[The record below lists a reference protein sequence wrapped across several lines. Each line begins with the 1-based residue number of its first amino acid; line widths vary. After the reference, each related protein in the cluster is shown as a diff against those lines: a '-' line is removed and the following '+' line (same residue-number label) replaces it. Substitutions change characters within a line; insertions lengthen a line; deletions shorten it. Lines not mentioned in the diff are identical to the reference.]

1 LSLLIKNK
9 IMKTIHQLQAEV
21 EKLGNETKNIS
32 SQVDMEE
39 RIKDIPTLDTENVI
53 NKLSNEATIFEN
65 CAKKFFSYEKQAI
78 ETNESGGKIYWNAIA
93 KENQNAAK
101 TIRKAIT
108 FIIREQKETNRIN
121 KLI

>member
-1 LSLLIKNK
+1 
-9 IMKTIHQLQAEV
+9 MKTIKNLQAEV

-65 CAKKFFSYEKQAI
+65 CANKFFNYEERAI
-78 ETNESGGKIYWNAIA
+78 ECNDSRGTFYWNAVA

-101 TIRKAIT
+101 TIRNTIT
-108 FIIREQKETNRIN
+108 FIIREQRQTNRIKN
-121 KLI
+121 ILK

>member
-1 LSLLIKNK
+1 
-9 IMKTIHQLQAEV
+9 MKTIKNLQTEV
-21 EKLGNETKNIS
+21 EKLGNESKDIS

-65 CAKKFFSYEKQAI
+65 CAKKFFIYEKKAI

-101 TIRKAIT
+101 TIRNTIT

>member
-1 LSLLIKNK
+1 
-9 IMKTIHQLQAEV
+9 MKTIHELQAEV
-21 EKLGNETKNIS
+21 EKLGEQAKGKS
-32 SQVDMEE
+32 AEVDMEE

-65 CAKKFFSYEKQAI
+65 CANKFYDYEIKAI
-78 ETNESGGKIYWNAIA
+78 ESGDIGGKSYWNAVA

-108 FIIREQKETNRIN
+108 FIIREQKQTNRIGSLLN
-121 KLI
+121 NNGIK

>member
-1 LSLLIKNK
+1 
-9 IMKTIHQLQAEV
+9 MKTIHELQAEV

-32 SQVDMEE
+32 NQVDMEE

-108 FIIREQKETNRIN
+108 FIIREQKQTNRIDSLLN
-121 KLI
+121 HNGIK

>member
-1 LSLLIKNK
+1 
-9 IMKTIHQLQAEV
+9 MKTIHELQAEV

-32 SQVDMEE
+32 NQVDMEE

-78 ETNESGGKIYWNAIA
+78 ETNESGGKIYWNALA
-93 KENQNAAK
+93 KENMNTAK
-101 TIRKAIT
+101 TLRNIIT
-108 FIIREQKETNRIN
+108 FIIREQRQTNRIN

>member
-1 LSLLIKNK
+1 
-9 IMKTIHQLQAEV
+9 MKTIHELQAEV
-21 EKLGNETKNIS
+21 EKLGNKSKDIS

-108 FIIREQKETNRIN
+108 FIIREQKQTTRIDSLLN
-121 KLI
+121 HNGIN

>member
-9 IMKTIHQLQAEV
+9 IMKTIHELQAEV
-21 EKLGNETKNIS
+21 EKLGEQAKGKS
-32 SQVDMEE
+32 AEVDMDE
-39 RIKDIPTLDTENVI
+39 RIKDIPTLDTKNVI

-65 CAKKFFSYEKQAI
+65 CANKFYDYEIKAI
-78 ETNESGGKIYWNAIA
+78 ESSDTRGSFYWNLIA
-93 KENQNAAK
+93 KENQNVAK

-121 KLI
+121 KL

>member
-1 LSLLIKNK
+1 
-9 IMKTIHQLQAEV
+9 MKTIHQLQAEV

-65 CAKKFFSYEKQAI
+65 CAKKFFSYEKKAI

-101 TIRKAIT
+101 TIRNTIT

>member
-1 LSLLIKNK
+1 
-9 IMKTIHQLQAEV
+9 MKTIHELQAEV
-21 EKLGNETKNIS
+21 EKLGNESKNIS

-65 CAKKFFSYEKQAI
+65 CANKFYDYEVKAI
-78 ETNESGGKIYWNAIA
+78 ESSDTRGSFYWNAVA

-101 TIRKAIT
+101 TIRNTIT